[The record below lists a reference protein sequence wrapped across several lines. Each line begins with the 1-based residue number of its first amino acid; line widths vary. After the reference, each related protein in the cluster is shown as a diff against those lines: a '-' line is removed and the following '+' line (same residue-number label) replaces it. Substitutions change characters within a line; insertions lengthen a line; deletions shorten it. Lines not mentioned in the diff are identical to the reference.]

1 MKRLFTILLACV
13 LALPLCAQIVKTK
26 KVAILE
32 VVDREGTVGYGV
44 KLQLR
49 ASLTS
54 AITQTP
60 GYEGYDRVDMSAIFG
75 EHDFQRT
82 GVVSDDQIKKLGE
95 MSGCDYV
102 LIAEAATLDANN
114 LILVAKVVNVT
125 TGKVEISA
133 DTMIAANANGIRKG
147 GQELAGKLFIAEEPT
162 PTTTS
167 QSNGVVLTEE
177 LARIAAE
184 KEAERA
190 AAAKARAEEK
200 ARIAAEKEAKRL
212 RWQAENDALLA
223 QKEAER
229 VAAEQEKARIA
240 AEKEAE
246 RVAAAKAR
254 AEEKARIAAEKEA
267 TERAKIEER
276 ERIAA
281 EKAAAREWR
290 RAHPFRDQ
298 RVRFL
303 VSGGVSWVDLE
314 LPFPTGDLIVGWQKS
329 PHWLLGAGISFTPCG
344 EYDYVKIDE
353 DVCGVDGYY
362 HYRHVLGDIR
372 YDGCE
377 NYHLD
382 NYCYGHNETWGGV
395 FIGSQVIPFYFNA
408 RLYWFRSKFSP
419 YFNAKLG
426 SMFDLGDKKVGGVYL
441 APSFGIAIHNFSL
454 SVEGQF
460 MIQDI
465 TLIDAS
471 SGVVS
476 PDGNFYGNVAFRAEW
491 AF

>member
-184 KEAERA
+184 KEAER
-190 AAAKARAEEK
+190 
-200 ARIAAEKEAKRL
+200 
-212 RWQAENDALLA
+212 
-223 QKEAER
+223 
-229 VAAEQEKARIA
+229 
-240 AEKEAE
+240 
-246 RVAAAKAR
+246 VAAAKAR

-290 RAHPFRDQ
+290 RTHPFRDQ

-314 LPFPTGDLIVGWQKS
+314 LPFPTGDLIVGWQKT

-344 EYDYVKIDE
+344 KYDYVKIDE